1 MFFYAMDMKNFTCYC
16 CKCEINENDAYV
28 MIDEK
33 PYCID
38 CYFICWCCKKV
49 TPVDD
54 AYWSDDFMICTEC
67 FNDEKLSKQ
76 EEVCCNDLSRNCNK
90 AV

>member
-1 MFFYAMDMKNFTCYC
+1 MKNFTCYC
-16 CKCEINENDAYV
+16 CECEINENDAYV

-38 CYFICWCCKKV
+38 CYFICYHCKKA

-54 AYWSDDFMICTEC
+54 AYYLDDFMVCTEC
-67 FNDEKLSKQ
+67 LNVEKLSKR
-76 EEVCCNDLSRNCNK
+76 EEVL
-90 AV
+90 